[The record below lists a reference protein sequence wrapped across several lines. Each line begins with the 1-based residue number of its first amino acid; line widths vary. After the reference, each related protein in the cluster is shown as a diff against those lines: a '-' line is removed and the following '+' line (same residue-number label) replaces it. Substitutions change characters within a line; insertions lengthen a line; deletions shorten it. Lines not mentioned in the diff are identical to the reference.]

1 MPSQK
6 LQLLKET
13 RWDSTGRAFA
23 LGEHHLP
30 SLSGTATVK
39 ANPSQR
45 RQILKEI
52 ISLLPAGEAA
62 SSARVS
68 SLA

>member
-23 LGEHHLP
+23 LGEHLP
-30 SLSGTATVK
+30 PLSGTATVK

-45 RQILKEI
+45 KQNLKEI
-52 ISLLPAGEAA
+52 ISLLNEWVVVLG
-62 SSARVS
+62 SN
-68 SLA
+68 